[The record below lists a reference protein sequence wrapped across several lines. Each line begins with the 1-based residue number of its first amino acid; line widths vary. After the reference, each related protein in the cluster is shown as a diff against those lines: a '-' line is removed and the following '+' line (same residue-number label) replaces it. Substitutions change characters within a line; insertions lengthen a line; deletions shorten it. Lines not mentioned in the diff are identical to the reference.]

1 MDGIKTIKSWF
12 LLISPLD
19 IPLEIRYCLLDSS
32 KVQKKII
39 ISDRFILNNSSHLSS
54 KFATFKSYWFS
65 IGNVNNGLSYYGT
78 TILETAM
85 IPEFLYHLKKIDD
98 CNEKTELIELCE
110 FAIKNDLFIIHFG
123 V

>member
-1 MDGIKTIKSWF
+1 MVLKQLNHDF

-19 IPLEIRYCLLDSS
+19 IPLKIRYSLLDSS

-39 ISDRFILNNSSHLSS
+39 ISDKFILNNSYHLSS
-54 KFATFKSYWFS
+54 KYATFKSYWFS
-65 IGNVNNGLSYYGT
+65 IGNENKGLSYYGT
-78 TILETAM
+78 TIFETEM

-98 CNEKTELIELCE
+98 CNERTELIELCE

>member
-1 MDGIKTIKSWF
+1 MVLKQLNHDF

-19 IPLEIRYCLLDSS
+19 IPLEIRYSLLDNS

-39 ISDRFILNNSSHLSS
+39 ISDKFILKNACYLSS
-54 KFATFKSYWFS
+54 KFVTFKSYWFT
-65 IGNVNNGLSYYGT
+65 IGNVKNGLSYYGT
-78 TILETAM
+78 TIFETEM

-98 CNEKTELIELCE
+98 CDEKTKLIELCE
-110 FAIKNDLFIIHFG
+110 CAIKNDSFIIHFG